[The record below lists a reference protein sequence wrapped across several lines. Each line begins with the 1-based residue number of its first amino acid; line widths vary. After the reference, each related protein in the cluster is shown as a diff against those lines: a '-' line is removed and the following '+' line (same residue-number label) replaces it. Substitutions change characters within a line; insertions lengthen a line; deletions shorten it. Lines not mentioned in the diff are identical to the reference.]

1 MSTNKILYKKL
12 SLGELVIFAQQ
23 DDFRALEELL
33 RREQGHIYASFCYL
47 SGDKESVS
55 DLTQETLLKIA
66 KSIKT
71 LKQPNT
77 FKSWENHIVI
87 NVFYDT
93 LRKKRRHPD
102 TVSIDDESDEGYN
115 ITQIPDKKSK
125 PPEKI
130 ITSELEKI
138 IKAAI
143 LTLPEPFRIA
153 IILRE
158 LQGLSYEEIARA
170 TNATVGTVKSRIARA
185 RGRLQNDL
193 KAYI

>member
-1 MSTNKILYKKL
+1 MSDNKILYKKL
-12 SLGELVIFAQQ
+12 STSELVVFSQQ
-23 DDFRALEELL
+23 DDFKALEELL

-47 SGDKESVS
+47 SGEKDMMT
-55 DLTQETLLKIA
+55 DLTQEVLLKIA

-71 LKQPNT
+71 LKQPNL
-77 FKSWENHIVI
+77 FKSWANHIVI
-87 NVFYDT
+87 NVYYDS
-93 LRKKRRHPD
+93 LRKKRRHLD
-102 TVSIDDESDEGYN
+102 TVSIDDDSDESYHA
-115 ITQIPDKKSK
+115 TQIPDKKSK
-125 PPEKI
+125 PAEKF

-143 LTLPEPFRIA
+143 LTLPEPFKIA

-185 RGRLQNDL
+185 RSRLQNDL